1 MATHS
6 SILGWRIPWTEKPVD
21 YHPWGH
27 TELTEVTKSSTTQP
41 SGTPEAR
48 RQMNKE
54 SRVYLTILLCAGDA
68 IQIRDRR
75 AHGVHPLPEPV
86 SDHSTGTSVGPRS
99 RDRESLE

>member
-86 SDHSTGTSVGPRS
+86 SDHSTGTSLGPRS